1 MHTQAHTKEKEEMGA
16 YQKREKLEETII
28 HMEYSADILHEDNY
42 WVVEPWKQNVPKDNN
57 VWGFLP

>member
-28 HMEYSADILHEDNY
+28 HMEYSADMLHEDNY
-42 WVVEPWKQNVPKDNN
+42 WVVEP
-57 VWGFLP
+57 